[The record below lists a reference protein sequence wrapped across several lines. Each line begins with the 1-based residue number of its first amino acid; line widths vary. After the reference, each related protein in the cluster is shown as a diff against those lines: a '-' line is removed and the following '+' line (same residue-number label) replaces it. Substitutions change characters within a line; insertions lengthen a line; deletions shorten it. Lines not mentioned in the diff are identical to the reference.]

1 MTENKLIQRTF
12 EEGEVIFNQDDPGTE
27 AYFITSGHVTAWR
40 IKGNHKVALATRSH
54 GEMIG
59 EMALIDGSP
68 RCATVIAQSRVE
80 ATLVTKADLQK
91 MLAASPREL
100 GTIVW
105 QLLES
110 LRTSNDLIEMYA
122 AQNAQSEE

>member
-1 MTENKLIQRTF
+1 MSDTNLAQRTF

-40 IKGNHKVALATRSH
+40 IKGEQKVALATRSH

-68 RCATVIAQSRVE
+68 RCATVIAQSRVD
-80 ATLVTKADLQK
+80 ATLVTKAELQE

-122 AQNAQSEE
+122 SKNAASEE